1 MPINIEP
8 VRGVMVGSYGQ
19 AITLTVVDDEG
30 TVQDVSGYTTITIIT
45 RSPHDLKTLTSTGSY
60 ATGSLGTDG
69 AITYT
74 YASGDIDR
82 SGKWKVQ
89 VEFATGTEVFKT
101 RYTTMDV
108 GEALR

>member
-1 MPINIEP
+1 MAISIEP
-8 VRGVMVGSYGQ
+8 IRGVMVGSYGQ

-30 TVQDVSGYTTITIIT
+30 TVQDVSGYTTITVVT
-45 RSPHDLKTLTSTGSY
+45 RSPYDLKTLTSTGAY
-60 ATGSLGTDG
+60 ATGNLGTDG
-69 AITYT
+69 AITYS

-89 VEFATGTEVFKT
+89 VEFITGTETFKT
-101 RYTTMDV
+101 RYTSMDV